1 MMGVAERGTVS
12 GRVLVVDD
20 DQAIC
25 VVVSEALR
33 RAGHEVKIAGTIAD
47 RAGML
52 ASFRP
57 DILIT
62 DVKLPDGDG
71 LDDVHSII
79 GRWPDMR
86 VIILSAQNTLNT
98 AVRATEQGAFEY
110 LPKPFDLNELTRA
123 VRDGLASR
131 RASVAGVDNLPALA
145 EDDNQISDD
154 MPLVGRSAAMQEVY
168 RTVARVLGNDLTIL
182 ILGESGTG
190 KELVAQA
197 IHRLGHRRIHP
208 FIAVNMAA
216 IPRELIEA
224 ELFGY
229 EKGAFTGAT
238 QRTAGKFEQANGGTL
253 FLDEIGDMPLEAQ
266 TRLLRVL
273 QSGEVTTV
281 GGSTPVRVNVR
292 IIAATNKDLPA
303 LISENRF
310 RQDLYYRLNVVPVE
324 LPPLRARRDD
334 VALLA
339 RHFLDQAALEGLP
352 RKTLDPQAAQLLS
365 LYSWPGNVREL
376 QNVMQRMAVLIR
388 EDVISAEAVRGS
400 IDTGR
405 IAEASDAASGDLDR
419 LLAEWVRQRL
429 SITTYGDGAGLH
441 DDILALVEPVLLRET
456 LSAVDGNQIR
466 AASLLGINR
475 NTLRKKLTDYD
486 IDPARLRGMETNL

>member
-1 MMGVAERGTVS
+1 MGSNISS
-12 GRVLVVDD
+12 GKILVVDD

-33 RAGHEVKIAGTIAD
+33 RAGHEVKVAGTIAE
-47 RAGML
+47 RARLL
-52 ASFRP
+52 AGFRP
-57 DILIT
+57 DILVT

-71 LDDVHSII
+71 LEDVNAII
-79 GRWPDMR
+79 EHWPDTR

-123 VRDGLASR
+123 VKDALASR
-131 RASVAGVDNLPALA
+131 RASSDTSGDSAVAL

-168 RTVARVLGNDLTIL
+168 RTIARVLNNDLTIL

-197 IHRLGHRRIHP
+197 IHRLGHRRTHP

-229 EKGAFTGAT
+229 EKGAFTGALN
-238 QRTAGKFEQANGGTL
+238 RSAGKFEQAHNGTL

-281 GGSTPVRVNVR
+281 GGSTPVKVNVR
-292 IIAATNKDLPA
+292 IIAATNKDLPS
-303 LISENRF
+303 LIAENRF

-334 VALLA
+334 VVLLA
-339 RHFLDQAALEGLP
+339 RHFLDQAAQEGLP
-352 RKTLDPQAAQLLS
+352 RKTLDPEAALLLS

-376 QNVMQRMAVLIR
+376 QNVMQRMAVLTR
-388 EDVISAEAVRGS
+388 EDVISAAAVRGN
-400 IDTGR
+400 IDVSQLSAS
-405 IAEASDAASGDLDR
+405 AEAATGDLGR

-429 SITTYGDGAGLH
+429 SMSTYGHGSGLH
-441 DDILALVEPVLLRET
+441 DDILALVEPILLRET
-456 LSAVDGNQIR
+456 LSAVDGNQIK

-475 NTLRKKLTDYD
+475 NTLRKKLNDYD
-486 IDPARLRGMETNL
+486 IDPARLRTLEITE

>member
-1 MMGVAERGTVS
+1 MNARTIAP
-12 GRVLVVDD
+12 GRILVVDD
-20 DQAIC
+20 DNAIC
-25 VVVSEALR
+25 VVTSEALR
-33 RAGHEVKIAGTIAD
+33 RAGHAVKTGGTIAE
-47 RAGML
+47 RAAL
-52 ASFRP
+52 LESFRP
-57 DILIT
+57 DILVT

-71 LDDVHSII
+71 LDDVSRII
-79 GRWPDMR
+79 GNWPDLR

-98 AVRATEQGAFEY
+98 AVRATEKGAFEY

-123 VRDGLASR
+123 VNDGLASR
-131 RASVAGVDNLPALA
+131 RQAAGAHAEPAGHG
-145 EDDNQISDD
+145 DDNQISED
-154 MPLVGRSAAMQEVY
+154 MPLVGRSPAMQEVY
-168 RTVARVLGNDLTIL
+168 RTIARVLQNDLTIL

-197 IHRLGHRRIHP
+197 IHRLGRRRNEP
-208 FIAVNMAA
+208 FVAVNMAA

-229 EKGAFTGAT
+229 EKGAFTGAV
-238 QRTAGKFEQANGGTL
+238 QRAAGKFEQANGGTL
-253 FLDEIGDMPLEAQ
+253 FLDEIGDMPMEAQ

-303 LISENRF
+303 LIAENRF

-334 VALLA
+334 IALLA
-339 RHFLDQAALEGLP
+339 RHFLDQAAQEGLP
-352 RKTLDPQAAQLLS
+352 RKTLEPDAAQLLS
-365 LYSWPGNVREL
+365 LHSWPGNVREL

-388 EDVISAEAVRGS
+388 EDRISADIVRQNIGAGLPADVAPGS
-400 IDTGR
+400 G
-405 IAEASDAASGDLDR
+405 ELHE
-419 LLAEWVRQRL
+419 LLGEWVRRKL
-429 SITTYGDGAGLH
+429 AIGAGDGAGTLH
-441 DDILALVEPVLLRET
+441 EDMLALAEPILLRET
-456 LSAVDGNQIR
+456 LAAVDGNQIR

-486 IDPARLRGMETNL
+486 IDPLDLRQKGYDIAE